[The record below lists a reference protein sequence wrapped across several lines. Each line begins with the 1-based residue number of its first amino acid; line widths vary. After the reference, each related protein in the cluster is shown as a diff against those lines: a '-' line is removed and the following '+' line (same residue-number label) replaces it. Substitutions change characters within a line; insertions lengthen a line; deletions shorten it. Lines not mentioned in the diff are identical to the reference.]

1 MPALVRFSFTRD
13 LLVHVD
19 GEIQPRPYTAPFTYD
34 LKMPVARLA
43 VAGAHGDVIEIHGI
57 DAEETHEIENELL
70 RLVPIPPEPPVVEPP
85 LPYVPTSDAVVIA
98 AAKAASL
105 SEEV

>member
-1 MPALVRFSFTRD
+1 MPALVRFRFTHD

-19 GEIQPRPYTAPFTYD
+19 GELQPRAYTAPFTYD
-34 LKMPVARLA
+34 LKLPVARLA
-43 VAGAHGDVIEIHGI
+43 VAGSHGDVIEVHGV
-57 DAEETHEIENELL
+57 DADETYEIENELL

-85 LPYVPTSDAVVIA
+85 PPPVPTSDAVVIA

-105 SEEV
+105 EEEN